1 RWERRVR
8 LCCYRSLRF
17 QVCGLA
23 VVHCALARRI
33 ILFLLS
39 SPCSFLL
46 VLFSCSSVDV
56 FKFNR
61 TLCGYASFSVGL
73 RPHSSLVW
81 DAWLKARPVPW
92 TQISILSKS
101 CAYEFAAGRNR
112 LLLAVKPVD
121 IAVASSYSRRKLE
134 AAFNL
139 LFLHSAQISRSRI
152 ATLRLQNLDT

>member
-1 RWERRVR
+1 GGASASGGRNMSKAASGALPSRRLRRFGSQKRNTRRWERRVR

-61 TLCGYASFSVGL
+61 TLCGYASFSVSL
-73 RPHSSLVW
+73 R
-81 DAWLKARPVPW
+81 
-92 TQISILSKS
+92 
-101 CAYEFAAGRNR
+101 
-112 LLLAVKPVD
+112 
-121 IAVASSYSRRKLE
+121 
-134 AAFNL
+134 
-139 LFLHSAQISRSRI
+139 
-152 ATLRLQNLDT
+152 